1 MINSELVA
9 VTSRSFSKHPILRE
23 RLQERFSRVKFNEDG
38 IKLTGKELIDFLDGA
53 KRVIIGLE
61 IIDEN
66 VLSLLPDL
74 KAICK
79 MGTGTDKIDLE
90 ALNRHQVAFTHTP
103 GVNKRSVSEL
113 VLGLIFTL
121 LRHLPKVN
129 ADINQGGWQQPKGR
143 LLSNKTVGIIGF
155 GAIGQDLAKLLGIF
169 DCRCLVFDV
178 RSCDHLMSHV
188 HQVELET
195 LLKDSDIVSLHIP
208 FIPENHYFLGT
219 KELAQMKKGSVL
231 INTARGGLVDEEAL
245 YAALNCK
252 YISAAAMDVFEN
264 EPNIPKKLLTLENFF
279 ATSHIAG
286 STEEA
291 IEAMGIMAIDNL
303 EKLKLLL

>member
-178 RSCDHLMSHV
+178 RSCDRLMSHV
-188 HQVELET
+188 RQVELET